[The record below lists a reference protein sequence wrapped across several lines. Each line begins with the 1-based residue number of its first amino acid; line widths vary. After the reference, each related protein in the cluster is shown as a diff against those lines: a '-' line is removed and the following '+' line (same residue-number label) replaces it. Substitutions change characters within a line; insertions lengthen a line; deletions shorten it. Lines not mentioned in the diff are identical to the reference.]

1 MNRKH
6 IYAAL
11 SLILMLGAATA
22 FCVANQ
28 DKSAATT
35 ESASVPVPQIHLDD
49 QAIFYYGSKEKATQA
64 LIYEEYFK
72 AGQNAFG
79 SKNFAE
85 AERQFAAALKQRND
99 NDEQSA
105 QWLSKTYLAEGKTE
119 QAETLGEKIAKRA
132 EASDDKIGALDC
144 LASLSELYRAQLKY
158 EKAESTLRRELS
170 IAEKEFDED
179 VINKK
184 DGNWTGV
191 SYLVSSM
198 IHLAVVL
205 QEQHKD
211 AEAEGLIKRALRL
224 EEAGIGGFNPE
235 DPDLILDMVMQ
246 ADLYRQEK
254 RDSKFEAQLF
264 KSLRMDNAPDVV
276 IRLNNIAALCFAE
289 GKYSQAEKILEDS
302 LEQSHA
308 CPFPAT
314 EANILKNLAEEYIAE
329 GKFKEADA
337 KIKEALAKSKESLGD
352 KHPDVSKIL
361 DVQKELAKKQLKG

>member
-1 MNRKH
+1 MKPKH

-11 SLILMLGAATA
+11 SLTLALGAAITV
-22 FCVANQ
+22 CLANQ

-35 ESASVPVPQIHLDD
+35 ESTSVPVPQIHLNHE
-49 QAIFYYGSKEKATQA
+49 AIFFYGSKEKATHE
-64 LIYEEYFK
+64 LIYQEYLT
-72 AGQNAFG
+72 AGQRAFAA
-79 SKNFAE
+79 KNFAE
-85 AERQFAAALKQRND
+85 AEKQFLAALKQRND
-99 NDEQSA
+99 DDQESA
-105 QWLSKTYLAEGKTE
+105 QWLSKTYLAEGKAG
-119 QAETLGEKIAKRA
+119 QAESLGAKIIKKA

-144 LASLSELYRAQLKY
+144 LASLGELYRAQLKY
-158 EKAESTLRRELS
+158 KRAESTLRRELS

-211 AEAEGLIKRALRL
+211 AEAEQLIKRALRL
-224 EEAGIGGFNPE
+224 EEAGVGGFNPE
-235 DPDLILDMVMQ
+235 DPDLILDLVMQ
-246 ADLYRQEK
+246 ANLYRQEK
-254 RDSKFEAQLF
+254 RDAKFEAQLF

-276 IRLNNIAALCFAE
+276 LRLNNIAALCFAE

-302 LEQSHA
+302 IEQSHK

-314 EANILKNLAEEYIAE
+314 EANILKNLAEVYIEE
-329 GKFKEADA
+329 GKLREADA
-337 KIKEALAKSKESLGD
+337 KLKAALAKSEECFD
-352 KHPDVSKIL
+352 ERHPDVCKIL
-361 DVQKELAKKQLKG
+361 EVQKGLAKKQPNG